1 MDAEEFRRAAHS
13 AVDDIVDYFT
23 TLDSRRVVSNVSPGY
38 LRPLLPSA
46 PPEEGEKWED
56 IQKDIES
63 KIMPGL
69 THWQSPNFMAFFPA
83 NATYPSILG
92 EMYSAAFTAP
102 AFNWLCSPACTE
114 LETIVLDWLC
124 NLLHLPESYLS
135 TSATGG
141 GGVIQGSASEAIV
154 TVMIAARERFIKQY
168 KDPVIPNGHAPQA
181 SKEQIEDE
189 EWRLRTRLIALGSE
203 MSHSSTEKAARIA
216 GVKYRSIS
224 VNATDQFAL
233 TGRGLKEALLDLTRS
248 GWEPFYLTVTLGTT
262 STCAVDQ
269 FKEIA
274 EIKKEYPNLWIHVDA
289 AYAGAV
295 LLLDE
300 YQVLTEGFEAFDSFN
315 LNMHKWL
322 LTNFDAS
329 CLFLPRREPLI
340 SALTIT
346 PSYLQN
352 KYSTSG
358 LVTDYRDWQIPLG
371 RRFRAL
377 KIWFVLRSY
386 GVNGLKEH
394 VTRHIKLGE
403 KFAGWVQDEGK
414 NLFELV
420 AMPRFALTV
429 LRVKIREGFTS
440 GSSGSAHVCGN
451 NKTET
456 KINEGVASDPFV
468 AEDDDER
475 TAETDILS
483 QANAVTK
490 EVYEAINAAGEIFL
504 TGTMIK
510 GLYAIRIVSA
520 NEQTDEAHL
529 RKAFEILVK
538 TTKDILRIR
547 DRMRFDP

>member
-1 MDAEEFRRAAHS
+1 
-13 AVDDIVDYFT
+13 
-23 TLDSRRVVSNVSPGY
+23 
-38 LRPLLPSA
+38 
-46 PPEEGEKWED
+46 
-56 IQKDIES
+56 
-63 KIMPGL
+63 
-69 THWQSPNFMAFFPA
+69 MAFFPA

-154 TVMIAARERFIKQY
+154 TVMIAAREKFIKEY
-168 KDPVIPNGHAPQA
+168 KGQVVPSRDSRTA
-181 SKEQIEDE
+181 SEEQEEDE
-189 EWRLRTRLIALGSE
+189 VWRLRTRLIALGSE
-203 MSHSSTEKAARIA
+203 MSHSSTEKAAKIA
-216 GVKYRSIS
+216 GVKYQSIS
-224 VNATDQFAL
+224 VNAADEFAL

-269 FKEIA
+269 FQEIA
-274 EIKKEYPNLWIHVDA
+274 ELKKEYPSLWIHVDA

-300 YQVLTEGFEAFDSFN
+300 YQVLTEGLEAFDSFN
-315 LNMHKWL
+315 FNMHKWL

-340 SALTIT
+340 SALSIT

-386 GVNGLKEH
+386 GVNGLKRH
-394 VTRHIKLGE
+394 VTRHIELGE
-403 KFAGWVQDEGK
+403 RFAGWVQEEGK
-414 NLFELV
+414 DLFELV
-420 AMPRFALTV
+420 AKPRFALTV
-429 LRVKIREGFTS
+429 LRVKIRDEVTTELP
-440 GSSGSAHVCGN
+440 GSVSVRGQGR
-451 NKTET
+451 TET
-456 KINEGVASDPFV
+456 KINEGVASDEVHTVFV
-468 AEDDDER
+468 AKDDDEG
-475 TAETDILS
+475 TAETDMLS

-510 GLYAIRIVSA
+510 NVYAIRIVSA

-538 TTKDILRIR
+538 TTKDTLRTLKKQQNGI
-547 DRMRFDP
+547 